1 MTDKSGA
8 DGKSVRERDGD
19 HRGPRV
25 LVQVGGPD
33 RRENRRA
40 AFAGFGKWDAEM
52 PVEEDEK
59 AVGGRNDE
67 GSGIVVGRSNGR
79 TELMT
84 DRRNFLGGLAAAS
97 CLALAGCGTEYVD
110 FSNPQSIGSSAGAI
124 AKRLEAFTEDQRRAI
139 YQGALSY
146 LRNSSFGTEEEEL
159 DLSPLLAILKGRG
172 NEPELPSWA
181 TTTRGRI
188 QELIRKQLED
198 LPALLEQLEPK
209 DRVAALT
216 RLLPYTMN
224 RGEGDS
230 PTVTKL

>member
-1 MTDKSGA
+1 MLNFTDTGEA
-8 DGKSVRERDGD
+8 TGLPTLLIVHG
-19 HRGPRV
+19 
-25 LVQVGGPD
+25 L
-33 RRENRRA
+33 
-40 AFAGFGKWDAEM
+40 FGSA
-52 PVEEDEK
+52 
-59 AVGGRNDE
+59 RNW
-67 GSGIVVGRSNGR
+67 
-79 TELMT
+79 
-84 DRRNFLGGLAAAS
+84 
-97 CLALAGCGTEYVD
+97 
-110 FSNPQSIGSSAGAI
+110 GAI

>member
-1 MTDKSGA
+1 MSKARKQSNTAEALLRTDNDHWNGYA
-8 DGKSVRERDGD
+8 LRFLASVKERE
-19 HRGPRV
+19 
-25 LVQVGGPD
+25 L
-33 RRENRRA
+33 
-40 AFAGFGKWDAEM
+40 F
-52 PVEEDEK
+52 
-59 AVGGRNDE
+59 
-67 GSGIVVGRSNGR
+67 
-79 TELMT
+79 T
-84 DRRNFLGGLAAAS
+84 DYDQAMVAYQDVIGLATDHHAEPLRADR
-97 CLALAGCGTEYVD
+97 E
-110 FSNPQSIGSSAGAI
+110 I

-146 LRNSSFGTEEEEL
+146 LRNSSFDTEEEEL

-181 TTTRGRI
+181 TSTRGRI

-230 PTVTKL
+230 PTVKKL